1 MAELPGEPQELLEM
15 LHLTSCMASAP
26 ASLCS
31 GHLHAFD
38 TPTWCQQGQAAPVA
52 ACAALKGLVPFRS
65 GSQWGPPSSHL
76 WLWDGQ
82 FLWTCHFPAL
92 SPERAALA
100 LVISL
105 PGMQE
110 ASGASESCC
119 LQWAGRQGASAQPL
133 FGAGGRLLPTARDI

>member
-1 MAELPGEPQELLEM
+1 M

-26 ASLCS
+26 TSLCS
-31 GHLHAFD
+31 GHSHALN
-38 TPTWCQQGQAAPVA
+38 TPTWHQQGQAAPMA
-52 ACAALKGLVPFRS
+52 ARAAQKGLVPFWS
-65 GSQWGPPSSHL
+65 GSQWGSPSSHL
-76 WLWDGQ
+76 RLRDGQ
-82 FLWTCHFPAL
+82 LLWTCHFPAL

-105 PGMQE
+105 PGMQQ

-133 FGAGGRLLPTARDI
+133 FGAGARLLPTARDI